1 MKIWRLHKLYRD
13 TESGTHMNRPGLEEM
28 LYDAGARAFDTLLVF
43 RVDRLSRKVREIALG
58 PKGAFEN
65 GNISTLTRQVPA
77 DRVVS
82 AIPRRSLLPA
92 ITESSVFP
100 HVESFP

>member
-1 MKIWRLHKLYRD
+1 MCRSTNRLTGPEVWFRIVHLAQDGLNGAPVAAYREQ
-13 TESGTHMNRPGLEEM
+13 T
-28 LYDAGARAFDTLLVF
+28 V
-43 RVDRLSRKVREIALG
+43 EIALG

-65 GNISTLTRQVPA
+65 GNVSALTRQVPA

-82 AIPRRSLLPA
+82 TVPRKLLLPA

>member
-1 MKIWRLHKLYRD
+1 MRTSPGAVEQEVWFRIVHVALHGQSGSDAYREQ
-13 TESGTHMNRPGLEEM
+13 T
-28 LYDAGARAFDTLLVF
+28 V
-43 RVDRLSRKVREIALG
+43 EIAMG
-58 PKGAFEN
+58 PKGAFES
-65 GNISTLTRQVPA
+65 GNIGALTRQVPA

-92 ITESSVFP
+92 ISESPVFP